1 MIFFKSYIKCYRD
14 LEERTKPGN
23 QTRKKISSKSD
34 DKLPPIPNINTH
46 KHKVLRSW
54 KTLVSKQNKSLLKHG
69 TVGGSKLFFFLNKK
83 TYLRVLYVEMVAVNQ
98 PHFLEASSLPK
109 SYTV

>member
-23 QTRKKISSKSD
+23 QTRKKISNRSD

-69 TVGGSKLFFFLNKK
+69 TVEGFKKKIFFLIRN
-83 TYLRVLYVEMVAVNQ
+83 LFVSVVR
-98 PHFLEASSLPK
+98 
-109 SYTV
+109 